1 MEKREKER
9 TNIGK
14 YVLNSEMKGEGE
26 EGKILA
32 CSISSEFRSQ
42 LVSFE
47 ICKFVSIHRAD
58 GELLFRGIARKTSP
72 KVHP

>member
-1 MEKREKER
+1 MRKEGEQISE
-9 TNIGK
+9 NI
-14 YVLNSEMKGEGE
+14 VLNSEVRKRKGYPR
-26 EGKILA
+26 
-32 CSISSEFRSQ
+32 SISSEFQSQ

-58 GELLFRGIARKTSP
+58 GELLFRGIARKTSL